1 MVIKFLYKFEE
12 NMLKPNQIRDNTPFK
27 EELINH
33 TILSYI
39 ACGDMKMVHYCCE
52 SPEMYVHPSKK
63 ILATSGLS
71 SAALHGHQDI
81 FDYLLKML
89 NPSELHDSYQHE
101 IKNVFTPLIAA
112 SCNEHEHLVEH
123 IINHPK
129 IKPLLTHY
137 AIVLSIGKS
146 CNLKNIKSYF
156 SMDKYPQITMSQW
169 QEIAIDTFTEACKKG
184 NIEVVKTLVNDDSLP
199 SPLLFSIVKN
209 NGLLIACWHGN
220 CDMIKFLISSE
231 ELPEHAEIQYI
242 DKNYLL
248 MIWNRDKD
256 FFKNLMNSPNGIE
269 FDTGF
274 ELIVEQKDLQAL
286 ADIVQNLTHTQ
297 IEKYMQSKCVQD
309 NIEVNKVL
317 ESAMLYKQLHQE
329 MEKKGISIKRR
340 KI

>member
-1 MVIKFLYKFEE
+1 
-12 NMLKPNQIRDNTPFK
+12 MLKPNQIREHTPFK
-27 EELINH
+27 EELIND

-39 ACGDMKMVHYCCE
+39 ACGDIKMVRYCCE
-52 SPEMYVHPSKK
+52 SPEMHVHPSQK

-71 SAALHGHQDI
+71 SAALHGHQAI

-89 NPSELHDSYQHE
+89 KPSELYDSYEHE
-101 IKNVFTPLIAA
+101 IKNGFTPLIAA

-123 IINHPK
+123 ILNHPK
-129 IKPLLTHY
+129 IKPLLTPHT
-137 AIVLSIGKS
+137 IVLSMGKS
-146 CNLKNIKSYF
+146 CNLKNIKSHF
-156 SMDKYPQITMSQW
+156 SLEKYPQIAMTQW

-184 NIEVVKTLVNDDSLP
+184 SIEVVKVLVNDHSLP

-209 NGLLIACWHGN
+209 NGLLIACWQGN

-248 MIWNRDKD
+248 MIWNSDKN
-256 FFKNLMNSPNGIE
+256 FFKNLMNTPKGID

-286 ADIVQNLTHTQ
+286 ADIVQNLTHNQ

-309 NIEVNKVL
+309 NAEANKVL
-317 ESAMLYKQLHQE
+317 ESAMLHAQLHQE